1 MECNFGRL
9 KTLEV
14 LETSKVNKDLGGFG
28 NLKGPGH
35 QISSTL
41 RFTKAVRSL
50 PVSRPWER
58 SAKSKACLASFT

>member
-9 KTLEV
+9 KTFEV
-14 LETSKVNKDLGGFG
+14 LETSKVVKDLRGFG
-28 NLKGPGH
+28 NPKGPGH

-50 PVSRPWER
+50 PVSRP
-58 SAKSKACLASFT
+58 